1 MSYPGVWTNQFLD
14 FVFIHRFKIQ
24 IIDGFIFFMY
34 SVGTV
39 FRVGILVLVCNKKQS
54 SLRANH
60 VPYPI
65 KGLTKVAKSF
75 VSWTNFFVSFHC
87 VWAENENVVKQ
98 ISLLRLM
105 CKIFMSMTR
114 FFKVFSIW
122 RNAHNLNTNPTSII
136 YIISSG
142 LFIETAILRL
152 LGVKCI
158 DASEQPIQT
167 VNMDQFQFVVFW
179 QSTKCI

>member
-14 FVFIHRFKIQ
+14 FIFIHRFKIQ
-24 IIDGFIFFMY
+24 IIDGFIFY
-34 SVGTV
+34 V
-39 FRVGILVLVCNKKQS
+39 FSRHSIPCWNSRVSRQQETSI
-54 SLRANH
+54 RANH

-65 KGLTKVAKSF
+65 TGLTKVAKSF

-105 CKIFMSMTR
+105 CKFFMSMTR
-114 FFKVFSIW
+114 FFKVFSIS
-122 RNAHNLNTNPTSII
+122 RNAHNLNTNPTSIT

-142 LFIETAILRL
+142 LFIKTAILRL

-167 VNMDQFQFVVFW
+167 VNMDQFQFVVSW